1 MTKTPYLTVLLLV
14 ALTIIGNACGVSAGT
29 QPARTGH
36 YFADTFL
43 TSINVEC
50 GSLVS
55 YIECLDFMQRFQWPL
70 SVPVPFLTNLTH
82 NVSRSLCLFFD
93 RFSRW
98 RERSPT

>member
-14 ALTIIGNACGVSAGT
+14 ALTIIGNACVSAGT

-55 YIECLDFMQRFQWPL
+55 STECLDFMLRFQWPL
-70 SVPVPFLTNLTH
+70 SVPAPF
-82 NVSRSLCLFFD
+82 SY
-93 RFSRW
+93 
-98 RERSPT
+98 